1 VAGYHPARA
10 IDNAGSRPEFAT
22 ERGSQKYVT
31 STAVPSTS
39 KMLMAMMKR
48 KNLPIGT
55 LTTCAN

>member
-1 VAGYHPARA
+1 VAGCHPARA
-10 IDNAGSRPEFAT
+10 IDNAGSRWEFKS
-22 ERGSQKYVT
+22 RDIQKYVT

-55 LTTCAN
+55 LATCAN